1 MHSVPDPQEDD
12 LSSDQVSW
20 IYNLIDRVDYTL
32 RNNLLSF
39 PESPIM
45 DEFSHA
51 RNRFRLVKEITRVD
65 EIRSALARKL
75 DSDFDQIQGQRN
87 SFSVSFSTQDV
98 TDIQQL
104 CGLAIDVLQM
114 DRADLVAFLSEE
126 KPSKLP
132 NYLAKQRERLDD
144 LRGVYSRVTYA
155 MVAGSGLL
163 ELPNTTECCKTICN
177 SDPSE

>member
-1 MHSVPDPQEDD
+1 MHSVPDSQEDD

-20 IYNLIDRVDYTL
+20 IYHLIDRVDYTL

-51 RNRFRLVKEITRVD
+51 RNRLKLVTEITRVD
-65 EIRSALARKL
+65 EIRSALAKKL
-75 DSDFDQIQGQRN
+75 DSDPDQIPGQRN

-104 CGLAIDVLQM
+104 CGLAIDILQM
-114 DRADLVAFLSEE
+114 DRADLIAFLTEE
-126 KPSKLP
+126 KPSLLP
-132 NYLAKQRERLDD
+132 DHLHKQRGRLDD
-144 LRGVYSRVTYA
+144 FRNVYSRVTYA
-155 MVAGSGLL
+155 MLSGSGLL
-163 ELPNTTECCKTICN
+163 ELPNTTECCNLTHH